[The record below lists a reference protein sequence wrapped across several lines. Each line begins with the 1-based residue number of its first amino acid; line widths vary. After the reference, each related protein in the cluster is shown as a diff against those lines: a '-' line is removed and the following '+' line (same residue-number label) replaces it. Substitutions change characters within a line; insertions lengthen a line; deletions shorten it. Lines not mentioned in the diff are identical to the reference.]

1 MTRYYID
8 LRDANGILIDDEG
21 ADLAH
26 MEDALE
32 EGKSSA
38 RDVIKQYV
46 DNLVSLN
53 ETCKWLNSK
62 LRLKTSLG

>member
-1 MTRYYID
+1 
-8 LRDANGILIDDEG
+8 
-21 ADLAH
+21 